1 MTKCGDRRTQVVVVD
16 DDPQMTRIFMA
27 ALRTGF
33 GETLA
38 AEAFNDAA
46 SALARIEAGQVDVV
60 VTDLDMPA
68 WNGLQ
73 ILRLAKQR
81 NASTQVIVATGKSS
95 HGALLEALELGAADY
110 LVKPVDRTAL
120 IEVVQQATRRVE
132 RWRRA
137 LAETWNVDRG
147 AAAIP
152 PASMCA
158 APISETT

>member
-1 MTKCGDRRTQVVVVD
+1 MTKCGDRRTQVMVVD
-16 DDPQMTRIFMA
+16 DDPQMTRIFKA

-38 AEAFNDAA
+38 VEAFNDAE
-46 SALARIEAGQVDVV
+46 SALARIDAGQVDVI

-95 HGALLEALELGAADY
+95 HGALLEALESGAADY

-120 IEVVQQATRRVE
+120 IEVVQQAARRVD

-137 LAETWNVDRG
+137 LAETWNIDRG
-147 AAAIP
+147 SAT
-152 PASMCA
+152 PASAPLCT
-158 APISETT
+158 APISKTT